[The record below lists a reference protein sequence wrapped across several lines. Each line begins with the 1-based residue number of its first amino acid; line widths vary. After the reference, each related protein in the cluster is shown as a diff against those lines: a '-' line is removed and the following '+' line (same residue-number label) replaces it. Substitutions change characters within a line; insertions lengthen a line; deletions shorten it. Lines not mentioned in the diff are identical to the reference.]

1 MESLRDE
8 LLELLGPEGLAALSA
23 ARGGRRVYIPRMIT
37 PAHWLVEAVGLEAA
51 KLLVFH
57 FGGCRICVPRK
68 PPPEARDACVRELRR
83 AGRSVAKIASYTGLS
98 ERWVY
103 KILARD
109 R

>member
-37 PAHWLVEAVGLEAA
+37 PAHWLVGAVGLEAA
-51 KLLVFH
+51 KRLVFQ

-68 PPPEARDACVRELRR
+68 PPPESRDACVRELRR
-83 AGRSVAKIASYTGLS
+83 AGRSVAVIASYTGLS
-98 ERWVY
+98 ERQVY
-103 KILARD
+103 RIIAED